1 MTLHRTTVTKRL
13 FALLASTSLIM
24 AMGACSSDNET
35 QSHEAGST
43 GTTTTVDAG
52 NVAIFTPSDGI
63 TISQQTPLS
72 KWEKIVPE
80 IVSSLKDNDVKGSN
94 ITVKTASSLDKQSQ
108 SVQDYVVNHVNGTGD
123 DADSSD
129 KTTLVVAPVAD
140 TTESDRQYGDYASHA
155 ITWNGN
161 SSDEDAQD
169 YAQSAERLVSALQLA
184 QNEGM
189 KVVLV
194 SNTLQGFTP
203 DVYAPMTTAEQV
215 GQLQAKQLVSK
226 LELDKTSS
234 DNPKYIE
241 VLLPYD
247 AADESGDTAD
257 ATFAQ
262 DVFKGIWS
270 VLGPYFKDG
279 KVVSPSGTLTSSSTE
294 SDWVS
299 VAFDAAKSERVKSTL
314 AERLGMDKDTS
325 RHTRIDG
332 IISCND
338 YVAGYVSEELN
349 DLGYTGSAADINPS
363 ITISGIVDNITGKKD
378 LKKQSVPDPAQ
389 APESDDGD
397 SDTED
402 TSDSLDEQNSQW
414 PIITGYG
421 AYVSSIPNIVN
432 GKQWMTALENRK
444 TLASDIAQTCVQ
456 FNTSGKLAKLTF
468 ISSVAMENKKVPTI
482 QEEALAVSASNLKKT
497 LIEPGYI
504 SLAEAGL

>member
-24 AMGACSSDNET
+24 TMGACSSANET
-35 QSHEAGST
+35 QSHETDSPST
-43 GTTTTVDAG
+43 ATATDAG
-52 NVAIFTPSDGI
+52 NVVIFTPSDGI

-72 KWEKIVPE
+72 KWEKLVPE
-80 IVSSLKDNDVKGSN
+80 IVSSLKDNDVKGAN
-94 ITVKTASSLDKQSQ
+94 ITVKAAPSLDKQSQ
-108 SVQDYVVNHVNGTGD
+108 SVQDYVVNHVNSTSD

-140 TTESDRQYGDYASHA
+140 TTESDRQYGDYVSHA
-155 ITWNGN
+155 ITWNGS

-203 DVYAPMTTAEQV
+203 DVYVPMTTAEQI

-234 DNPKYIE
+234 DNPKHIE

-247 AADESGDTAD
+247 AANESGSTAD

-262 DVFKGIWS
+262 GVFKGIWS

-279 KVVSPSGTLTSSSTE
+279 KAVSPSGTLTSSSTE

-314 AERLGMDKDTS
+314 AGRLGMDKDTS

-338 YVAGYVSEELN
+338 YVAGYASRNSTIL
-349 DLGYTGSAADINPS
+349 DIPVRRPTS
-363 ITISGIVDNITGKKD
+363 TIHHHFRHRRQYHRQKRPE
-378 LKKQSVPDPAQ
+378 KKQSVPDPAQ

-456 FNTSGKLAKLTF
+456 LNTSGKL
-468 ISSVAMENKKVPTI
+468 
-482 QEEALAVSASNLKKT
+482 EADVSHPSPWKT
-497 LIEPGYI
+497 
-504 SLAEAGL
+504 